1 MEKRKGARSK
11 KDIPQDILVQ
21 LNNGEIES
29 ANLTEWLAID
39 QRLLFTN
46 VMRQLDRT
54 HYEASVFKALDDLEK
69 VTVNTINQCIGKTL
83 FDSSV
88 YCGDQELFY
97 LLKNHSSDL
106 VRCWATYFVG
116 YNPKLSIAEKLVMI
130 KDFAGDK
137 HFGVREICWMAVRK
151 DIIENLEATLA
162 LLLEWTN
169 DDDENIRRFVT
180 ESTRPRGVWCNHIEI
195 LKKAPSLGLPVLEAL
210 KNDESKYVLDSVA
223 NWIND
228 ASKSNPEF
236 CIELLN
242 KWKSETQNKRRLYL
256 IKKASRSIEK
266 NS

>member
-11 KDIPQDILVQ
+11 KDISPEIMVQ
-21 LNNGEIES
+21 LNEGLIES

-39 QRLLFTN
+39 QRLLLIN
-46 VMRQLDRT
+46 VMKQLGRT
-54 HYEASVFKALDDLEK
+54 HYVALVFKSLDDLEK

-88 YCGDQELFY
+88 YYGDQELFF
-97 LLKNHSSDL
+97 LLKNHTSDL

-116 YNPKLSIAEKLVMI
+116 YNSTISFKDKLSMI
-130 KDFAGDK
+130 KEFASDE

-151 DIIENLEATLA
+151 DIFENLEEALA
-162 LLLEWTN
+162 ILLDWTN

-180 ESTRPRGVWCNHIEI
+180 ESTRPRGVWSNHIEV
-195 LKKAPSLGLPVLEAL
+195 LKKDPSLGLPILEAL

-242 KWKSETQNKRRLYL
+242 KWKDETQNKNRLYI

-266 NS
+266 KS